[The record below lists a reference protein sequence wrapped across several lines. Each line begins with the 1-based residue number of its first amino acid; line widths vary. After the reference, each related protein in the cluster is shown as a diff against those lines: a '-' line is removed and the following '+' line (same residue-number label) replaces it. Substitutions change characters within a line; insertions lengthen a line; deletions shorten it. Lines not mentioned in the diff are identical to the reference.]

1 MKEIWKPI
9 SGFEGLYE
17 VSNMGYVRSV
27 DRIVKRG
34 NCFEKRK
41 SHLMSAVA
49 SDGTHGYSYVNLYMN
64 GKTYPKRVHRLVA
77 EAFIPN
83 PENKPCIDH
92 INTIRNDNNVENLRW
107 VTYKENALN
116 NITYSRCKQ
125 NTYSKDS
132 IRKALETKKKNNKK
146 RAPKTVYQFDKQGN
160 FIAKYYSGAEA
171 SRKTGIDHS
180 SIIDVCNGKLNTAGG
195 YFWGYDKDNVN
206 IRELP
211 VTANARKVLVYDN
224 QWNFIN
230 EFGSVSEASR
240 FTGVSKS
247 HIARATKTKKP
258 KGKYGFR
265 YKEQKETF
273 KT

>member
-17 VSNMGYVRSV
+17 VSNMGNVRSV

-41 SHLMSAVA
+41 SHLMSAVV
-49 SDGTHGYSYVNLYMN
+49 SDGTHGYSFVNLYMN

-92 INTIRNDNNVENLRW
+92 INTIRNDNSVENLRW

-125 NTYSKDS
+125 NTYS
-132 IRKALETKKKNNKK
+132 RMRLE
-146 RAPKTVYQFDKQGN
+146 
-160 FIAKYYSGAEA
+160 
-171 SRKTGIDHS
+171 
-180 SIIDVCNGKLNTAGG
+180 
-195 YFWGYDKDNVN
+195 
-206 IRELP
+206 
-211 VTANARKVLVYDN
+211 
-224 QWNFIN
+224 
-230 EFGSVSEASR
+230 
-240 FTGVSKS
+240 
-247 HIARATKTKKP
+247 KP
-258 KGKYGFR
+258 
-265 YKEQKETF
+265 
-273 KT
+273 

>member
-1 MKEIWKPI
+1 M
-9 SGFEGLYE
+9 
-17 VSNMGYVRSV
+17 
-27 DRIVKRG
+27 
-34 NCFEKRK
+34 
-41 SHLMSAVA
+41 
-49 SDGTHGYSYVNLYMN
+49 VNI
-64 GKTYPKRVHRLVA
+64 PERVHRLVA

-195 YFWGYDKDNVN
+195 YFGDM
-206 IRELP
+206 IRITLISENCLLLP
-211 VTANARKVLVYDN
+211 MQGKF
-224 QWNFIN
+224 WFMIIN
-230 EFGSVSEASR
+230 G
-240 FTGVSKS
+240 
-247 HIARATKTKKP
+247 IL
-258 KGKYGFR
+258 
-265 YKEQKETF
+265 
-273 KT
+273 